1 MGKGRVFSAEFKG
14 RVALEAIRGEMT
26 LAEIASK
33 YKVHATQVTG
43 WKKQAM
49 GQISEGFVGRKLGR
63 KRLDDDRTMEG
74 LYAKIG
80 RLEIENDFL
89 KKVLSDN

>member
-1 MGKGRVFSAEFKG
+1 MGKGRAFSAEFKA

-26 LAEIASK
+26 LAGVASK

-49 GQISEGFVGRKLGR
+49 GQISEGFAGRKSGQ
-63 KRLDDDRTMEG
+63 KRLDDDSAVEG

-89 KKVLSDN
+89 KKVLSAN

>member
-1 MGKGRVFSAEFKG
+1 MAKGRAFSAEFKAK
-14 RVALEAIRGEMT
+14 VALAAIRGDET
-26 LAEIASK
+26 TAELASK
-33 YKVHATQVTG
+33 YKIHATQIST

-49 GQISEGFVGRKLGR
+49 GQLIDGFSGRKVGRK
-63 KRLDDDRTMEG
+63 KLDDDSTVEG

-89 KKVLSDN
+89 KKVLSDS